1 VATTRLIVPGQA
13 ASDVDP
19 DGAVSVLEPRNAGAG
34 AAPAGLGRVS
44 AVIGIL
50 AKAGIV
56 IAPLWLELAVWAPA
70 TQASGGAPTNR
81 NEDGPFHD
89 RHGVF
94 ANMVKHLRRRM
105 VKSRLSGL
113 PKSGE

>member
-1 VATTRLIVPGQA
+1 
-13 ASDVDP
+13 
-19 DGAVSVLEPRNAGAG
+19 LEF
-34 AAPAGLGRVS
+34 
-44 AVIGIL
+44 L

-56 IAPLWLELAVWAPA
+56 IAPLWLEFAVWAPA

-81 NEDGPFHD
+81 NKDGPFHD

-94 ANMVKHLRRRM
+94 PNVVKQLQRRM

-113 PKSGE
+113 VKSSE

>member
-1 VATTRLIVPGQA
+1 
-13 ASDVDP
+13 VDP
-19 DGAVSVLEPRNAGAG
+19 DCAVSVREPRNAEVVATTG
-34 AAPAGLGRVS
+34 GLGRVS

-56 IAPLWLELAVWAPA
+56 IAPQRLELAVWAPA

-94 ANMVKHLRRRM
+94 PNTVKQLQRRM

-113 PKSGE
+113 MKSGE